1 MVFSWIWIKA
11 PKEIE
16 REFGS
21 DLQEKLNAKIYFKN
35 FVFRD
40 TDIQKIKKLVQRN
53 QIKFIDQVRFL
64 FK

>member
-1 MVFSWIWIKA
+1 MAIFLHLVLA
-11 PKEIE
+11 LKEIE

-53 QIKFIDQVRFL
+53 QIKFIDQVHF
-64 FK
+64 